1 MRSTIFKCS
10 SGLYTHFYC
19 DILLTLQ
26 FTIFFY
32 GGVIHFF
39 RQNSICV
46 CVLFQA
52 ENKILLSFYLPC
64 QRQNLP
70 LWNLRGLFPSL
81 SLCVAAFPCNQRPA
95 NWGLALFSR
104 PRTTLQHL
112 RNSLYFQLN
121 CVLSSDIILKF
132 LISDSFECNFTKNQ
146 CFFKCLKK
154 DELTKLKIMSQYL
167 PPIIL

>member
-95 NWGLALFSR
+95 SWPCSFFKAKDDLAAA
-104 PRTTLQHL
+104 PL
-112 RNSLYFQLN
+112 RNSLYLFQKLRTIYIQYH
-121 CVLSSDIILKF
+121 LEYLLMDPSKGD
-132 LISDSFECNFTKNQ
+132 
-146 CFFKCLKK
+146 FFKISNQN
-154 DELTKLKIMSQYL
+154 KIMLS
-167 PPIIL
+167 PIMLL

>member
-132 LISDSFECNFTKNQ
+132 LFRNHSSVISRKKLV
-146 CFFKCLKK
+146 FF
-154 DELTKLKIMSQYL
+154 
-167 PPIIL
+167 